1 MSLIRRGPKVHFLSY
16 SVCILITMV
25 FLIKGINK
33 CINKFKNKIYELK
46 IQAEYKYTNFL
57 IKKCRVNEAESKIH
71 GFNL

>member
-46 IQAEYKYTNFL
+46 IQAEYKYTTIKHNML
-57 IKKCRVNEAESKIH
+57 ILFPHKKVSCK
-71 GFNL
+71 